1 MAPYL
6 FSGLLDSSLILSGLL
21 SRLSESQWDERNDPD
36 RFTPREVIAHLLDWE
51 PIFRQ
56 RMVSTLA
63 EDGFVPTP
71 YDEGERAVELSYE
84 TWDFQSSLDDFL
96 TEREITV
103 QWLRQVTPEEMLRCA
118 QHPEWGPMS
127 IQVQMQN
134 LLGHDQYHAKQVLE
148 YLA

>member
-6 FSGLLDSSLILSGLL
+6 FSGLLDSSHILSGLL

-56 RMVSTLA
+56 RMVGTLA

-84 TWDFQSSLDDFL
+84 TWDFRASLDDFL
-96 TEREITV
+96 AEREITV
-103 QWLRQVTPEEMLRCA
+103 QWLRQVTPEEMLNCA

-148 YLA
+148 YLT

>member
-1 MAPYL
+1 
-6 FSGLLDSSLILSGLL
+6 
-21 SRLSESQWDERNDPD
+21 
-36 RFTPREVIAHLLDWE
+36 
-51 PIFRQ
+51 
-56 RMVSTLA
+56 MVGTLA

-84 TWDFQSSLDDFL
+84 TWDFRASLDDFL
-96 TEREITV
+96 AEREITV
-103 QWLRQVTPEEMLRCA
+103 QWLRQVTPEEMLNCA

-148 YLA
+148 YLT